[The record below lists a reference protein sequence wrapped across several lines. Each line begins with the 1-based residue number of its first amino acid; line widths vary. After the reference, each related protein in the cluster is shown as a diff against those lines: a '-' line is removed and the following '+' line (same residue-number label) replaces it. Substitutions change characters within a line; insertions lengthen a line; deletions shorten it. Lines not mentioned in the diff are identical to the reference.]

1 MVRVDR
7 RAEYVMTVN
16 KGVVI
21 TLERRGLASGN
32 RLGARKGFATIYI
45 GERDLLVMSGLGGLG
60 GNVEQI

>member
-45 GERDLLVMSGLGGLG
+45 GEQDLLEHEEFRGIRG
-60 GNVEQI
+60 